1 MKSGVATRKKALASK
16 QAVIYIIDTSPS
28 MKHLYPPSVS
38 ASVPVSASNQHTEE
52 EEEEETDTN
61 KKQTRLDAAK
71 EAMIGLITDL
81 MLQSKTNECGV
92 IVLHTPLTKHHI
104 IDIDCKNKGPDDL
117 QEEEEELEDEGG
129 RDPKFS
135 HLTELSPV
143 QRPSVDL
150 LRQIQ
155 SLSFSHTNNNDND
168 DNNETDNP
176 AATVAIPNRA
186 GGFCDG
192 IMLAFSALRRKTF
205 GKRFNRKIILFTD
218 AEREVDIHWDQLD
231 DTVEGLREME
241 CDLTVIG
248 LDFQKS
254 AEYHPPAVLSTDTN
268 TNVCTGTED
277 DDRNVEMEN
286 EDGNHPTKNQ
296 QPQHQHQQDAD
307 METATE
313 EQLHAARIKDDNE
326 MFLISLT
333 KYTGG
338 TVHAAS
344 TIQQILKQA
353 TGRRIPKSTLSKI
366 ELQIAPSITV
376 EARIS
381 LSTTKQSFPSLKREA
396 VTLNDEGEMEKNIL
410 GEIMSAPV
418 LNITSHW
425 DIDDLDVEVEL
436 VQRAQGYP
444 YGSDLIPIGPMEM
457 EGLKLRSVPCVTILG
472 YAALECIPMTT
483 WMGPTRIVSGSGDS
497 RQACLAV
504 SALAQA
510 LQRLNQV
517 AICRFVKQ
525 KDSDPDMGILAP
537 LVEEHPI
544 GIGIGIGIGTSVG
557 DEKAKVRHLLY
568 VRMPFADDIQNLTML
583 PLSDAV
589 HPDDKA
595 TKVCDDLIDAF
606 MLPDTALNPAYIPN
620 PAIRSFRKTM
630 IRRALES
637 QFDGIEEGRNTNSVD
652 EIDPMTTPAEVLE
665 AGKEVTK
672 AFRDIFSLEVVEKAT
687 NGKKKK
693 FFFSDSQ
700 EDI

>member
-1 MKSGVATRKKALASK
+1 MKSGVARKKVLASK

-28 MKHLYPPSVS
+28 MKQLYPPSES
-38 ASVPVSASNQHTEE
+38 ASESVCMNP
-52 EEEEETDTN
+52 EETDAN
-61 KKQTRLDAAK
+61 RRQTRLDAAK
-71 EAMIGLITDL
+71 EALIGLITDL

-92 IVLHTPLTKHHI
+92 IVLHTPKTKHHL
-104 IDIDCKNKGPDDL
+104 IDIDHKGLDDL
-117 QEEEEELEDEGG
+117 QEDEDEEED
-129 RDPKFS
+129 DPKFS

-155 SLSFSHTNNNDND
+155 SLSFSSSRSSHNNNDG
-168 DNNETDNP
+168 NNEDETTNNP
-176 AATVAIPNRA
+176 ATVTISNRA

-248 LDFQKS
+248 LDFQRS
-254 AEYHPPAVLSTDTN
+254 AEYHPPAVLSTN
-268 TNVCTGTED
+268 TNSTED
-277 DDRNVEMEN
+277 DDDNNGDVNANHKMEDD
-286 EDGNHPTKNQ
+286 DGSHPAKNQ
-296 QPQHQHQQDAD
+296 QPPHQHQHQQDAD
-307 METATE
+307 MEMETATDE
-313 EQLHAARIKDDNE
+313 HIHAARIKDDNE

-353 TGRRIPKSTLSKI
+353 TGRRIPKSALSKI

-396 VTLNDEGEMEKNIL
+396 VTLNDEGEVEKNAL
-410 GEIMSAPV
+410 GEIMSDPV

-457 EGLKLRSVPCVTILG
+457 EGLKLRSLPRVTILG
-472 YAALECIPMTT
+472 YTALESIPMTV

-497 RQACLAV
+497 IQACLAI

-510 LQRLNQV
+510 LHRLNQL

-525 KDSDPDMGILAP
+525 NDSDPDMGILAP
-537 LVEEHPI
+537 LEEEHPI
-544 GIGIGIGIGTSVG
+544 DIGVS
-557 DEKAKVRHLLY
+557 DEKSRVRHLLY
-568 VRMPFADDIQNLTML
+568 VRMPFADDIENLTML

-589 HPDDKA
+589 NPDDKA

-630 IRRALES
+630 IRRALDA

-652 EIDPMTTPAEVLE
+652 EIDPMITPAKILE
-665 AGKEVTK
+665 AGKEATK
-672 AFRDIFSLEVVEKAT
+672 AFRDTFSLEVVEKAT

-700 EDI
+700 EDM